1 MRYLAVVV
9 ASVLFG
15 IFPSIQDG
23 VLLTGVTPLALV
35 VVCNGISGLL
45 GLAGAAARREEL
57 RVGKRQLLDLA
68 MLGVIGLFLTDY
80 LLNVAYTMIPVGY
93 VTMIHFMYPSL
104 VCIAMAVFFREKLNG
119 WKAAAM
125 VCSAAGLAFLAGG
138 GFTGRPVGILVA
150 FLTGVAY
157 AFYMIA
163 SDRSSVGGLPVFTR
177 VFYSNLFVVLT
188 ALCAA
193 AAGVDGKPMLFPQ
206 TGSAWLGCLAVGAM
220 LCAGTYLINIGIIR
234 LGAGTASFIYM
245 VEPITSLAVS
255 AAVYRYHIGALNLLG
270 CALIL
275 GSLAFAAR
283 GDSKAEAKAAG

>member
-1 MRYLAVVV
+1 
-9 ASVLFG
+9 
-15 IFPSIQDG
+15 
-23 VLLTGVTPLALV
+23 
-35 VVCNGISGLL
+35 
-45 GLAGAAARREEL
+45 
-57 RVGKRQLLDLA
+57 
-68 MLGVIGLFLTDY
+68 VIGLFLTDY

-104 VCIAMAVFFREKLNG
+104 VCIAMAVIFREKLNG

-138 GFTGRPVGILVA
+138 GFTGRPAGILVA

-163 SDRSSVGGLPVFTR
+163 SQRPLQRGWAAGVHKSV
-177 VFYSNLFVVLT
+177 LFQPFRGAHSTVR
-188 ALCAA
+188 A
-193 AAGVDGKPMLFPQ
+193 AAGADGGAMIFPR
-206 TGSAWLGCLAVGAM
+206 TGGAWLSCLAVGAM

-234 LGAGTASFIYM
+234 LGAGTASFINM

-255 AAVYRYHIGALNLLG
+255 AAVYRYRIGALNLLG

-283 GDSKAEAKAAG
+283 GDSKAAVKSAG